1 MKQLRTR
8 REKRK
13 QVKDGD
19 HIFLSRRGGPFTD
32 TSRSW
37 ELTLE
42 GAGLA
47 GRDGITFHSLRHS
60 HATHFLEGGGA
71 VSDLQ
76 AQLGHANL
84 ATTQRYA
91 AAINERRRATVLALD
106 FRPQAAPKTATQ
118 RSA

>member
-1 MKQLRTR
+1 MER
-8 REKRK
+8 
-13 QVKDGD
+13 
-19 HIFLSRRGGPFTD
+19 IPGPFTD
-32 TSRSW
+32 ISRSW

-91 AAINERRRATVLALD
+91 AVINERRRATVLGMD
-106 FRPQAAPKTATQ
+106 FRPPVTRRNATQ